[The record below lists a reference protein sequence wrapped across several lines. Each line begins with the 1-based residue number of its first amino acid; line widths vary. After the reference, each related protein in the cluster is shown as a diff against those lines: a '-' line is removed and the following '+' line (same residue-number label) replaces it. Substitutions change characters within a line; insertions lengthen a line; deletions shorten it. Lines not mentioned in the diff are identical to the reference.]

1 MKKAA
6 IMVLLLSGVCA
17 VRVQAQDTSVPAVPE
32 QAPAPAPAPTTP
44 AEYDPRV
51 PAKMEFS
58 GGFVYRS
65 YSPNSSTNV
74 HLNGGYVSAEYNIYS
89 RLGAVVEGTGTMLN
103 QGSQSAGTA
112 RRLAI
117 FSGLGGAQ
125 LYPFRHRKV
134 TPFGHVLAGEGYYNL
149 HAPAFGGF
157 PSKTITSTG
166 LTYEFGGGLDWRI
179 NPHWA
184 IRVIEGDY
192 MISKFYGSQ
201 IGNPRQSGYRVS
213 FGIVYLLGKK

>member
-6 IMVLLLSGVCA
+6 MMILLLTGVCA
-17 VRVQAQDTSVPAVPE
+17 ARVRAQDTSVPAVPE

-89 RLGAVVEGTGTMLN
+89 RLGAVVEGTAAVLHE
-103 QGSQSAGTA
+103 GSQAATDEK
-112 RRLAI
+112 RLAI
-117 FSGLGGAQ
+117 FSGLAGAQ
-125 LYPFRHRKV
+125 VYPFRHRKI
-134 TPFGHVLAGEGYYNL
+134 TPFGHVLVGEGYYNL
-149 HAPAFGGF
+149 YAPPCCGFG
-157 PSKTITSTG
+157 SRTIASTG

-201 IGNPRQSGYRVS
+201 IGNPKQSGYRVS
-213 FGIVYLLGKK
+213 FGIVYLWGKK